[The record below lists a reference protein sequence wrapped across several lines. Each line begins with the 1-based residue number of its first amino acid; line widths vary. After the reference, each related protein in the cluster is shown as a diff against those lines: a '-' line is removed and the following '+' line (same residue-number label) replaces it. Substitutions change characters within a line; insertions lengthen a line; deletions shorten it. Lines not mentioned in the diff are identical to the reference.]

1 MFSNLKND
9 RIPMSEVN
17 FALNEIFNKY
27 FEYNIT
33 LSIVKLLIFFYE
45 VRQSPNK
52 NVLYLLWD
60 VNRGG

>member
-27 FEYNIT
+27 FEYYRT
-33 LSIVKLLIFFYE
+33 PYIVKLLNFWLGSQIKF
-45 VRQSPNK
+45 K
-52 NVLYLLWD
+52 
-60 VNRGG
+60 